1 MGFFRGVPVKRPFAL
16 VGLSLVCA
24 APAPAQFKD
33 LWVRMVNPE
42 IDVAL
47 KHPPTLGLK
56 LQRIGFMPAA
66 DGQTQD
72 LIAACTMDLTAKGE
86 LEVVDR
92 ANLEAILKEQKLGMT
107 GYFDPETITRMG
119 KLLGAQALLT
129 VKVGHY
135 KSENVHLKEDRS
147 YTDKE
152 GRYHTL
158 VTYISRA
165 KVDMVATVGVTD
177 LVTGKVFMTQ
187 RVVASPHLDNTSD
200 RGYPDFPSE
209 LQVREL
215 AMTRARTEVRRML
228 LPWTEPRRLVFF
240 DDKDYGMKEA
250 YQALKLNDPDRALA
264 RSKDAIEK
272 AKADPKAKPKY
283 LGRVNY
289 NQGICL
295 FILGFVDEAVP
306 YLQAAREVDPNSN
319 VYKQSLDDCQLAIKL
334 REDNQKVD
342 QRTAEQR
349 RSEQMA
355 EAPPVAPPPP
365 PVAPKGA
372 QRETSKAAPEKGA
385 KGDSPEAKLERLLQM
400 KKKGL
405 IDEQEFKQKKAE
417 ILKDM

>member
-1 MGFFRGVPVKRPFAL
+1 
-16 VGLSLVCA
+16 
-24 APAPAQFKD
+24 
-33 LWVRMVNPE
+33 MVNPE
-42 IDVAL
+42 IDVSL

-56 LQRIGFMPAA
+56 LQRVGFMPAPDA
-66 DGQTQD
+66 QSED

-92 ANLEAILKEQKLGMT
+92 ANLESIIKEQKLGMT
-107 GYFDPETITRMG
+107 GYFEPETITRMG

-135 KSENVHLKEDRS
+135 KSTTVNLKDDRS
-147 YTDKE
+147 YTDKD
-152 GRYHTL
+152 GRYHTR
-158 VTYISRA
+158 VTYISRT

-187 RVVASPHLDNTSD
+187 RVVASPQLDNSSE

-209 LQVREL
+209 LQVREM
-215 AMTRARTEVRRML
+215 AMTQARIDVRRML
-228 LPWTEPRRLVFF
+228 LPWSERRKLVFF

-250 YQALKLNDPDRALA
+250 FQALKLNDPDRALA
-264 RSKDAIEK
+264 RSRDALEK
-272 AKADPKAKPKY
+272 VKADPKAKPKY
-283 LGRVNY
+283 MGRVNY

-295 FILGFVDEAVP
+295 FILGFVDEAIP

-319 VYKQSLDDCQLAIKL
+319 VFKQSLEDCEMAIKL
-334 REDNQKVD
+334 REESQRVD

-349 RSEQMA
+349 RSELKA
-355 EAPPVAPPPP
+355 ESTAPLPAPPP
-365 PVAPKGA
+365 PVAKGSKRGA
-372 QRETSKAAPEKGA
+372 SKAAPSGAAPETGA
-385 KGDSPEAKLERLLQM
+385 KGDTLEARLGRLLQM